1 MSWPDL
7 ASNFFKAVIA
17 LIGAMVMDYALLDG
31 RMTRQAVT
39 GLERMADDMPVQLN
53 RLVKSAINIDW
64 NR

>member
-17 LIGAMVMDYALLDG
+17 LIGAMIMDYTLLEG

-39 GLERMADDMPVQLN
+39 GLERMADDVPVQLN
-53 RLVKSAINIDW
+53 RLIRSAINIDW
-64 NR
+64 KR